1 MSITVALLA
10 ILLMIFSLALIV
22 VNRYI
27 YLKELVLLAAWTLF
41 VGGAAIAC
49 TAILFIILG

>member
-1 MSITVALLA
+1 MSVTVALLA

-27 YLKELVLLAAWTLF
+27 YLNELVLLAAWKLF
-41 VGGAAIAC
+41 VSGAAIAC
-49 TAILFIILG
+49 TAILFSNLG

>member
-1 MSITVALLA
+1 MSVTVALLA

-27 YLKELVLLAAWTLF
+27 YLNELVLLAAWTLF
-41 VGGAAIAC
+41 VSGAAIAC
-49 TAILFIILG
+49 TAILFSNLG